1 MGFLR
6 KAISASHGNNSITI
20 VPKGARLAGELLIDG
35 SLHINGEFDGLLDTH
50 SSLIVGR
57 GGVFKGRARAHEVL
71 LTGQFDGELQCD
83 RLHVFKGGVFRG
95 RVACEQLQIE
105 EHSEFLGERIYPG
118 LEATVIEEVH
128 ELLEQPMSAQQD
140 GDPEVT
146 LDNLL
151 DSLPTQITLKDG

>member
-1 MGFLR
+1 M
-6 KAISASHGNNSITI
+6 
-20 VPKGARLAGELLIDG
+20 
-35 SLHINGEFDGLLDTH
+35 
-50 SSLIVGR
+50 
-57 GGVFKGRARAHEVL
+57 L

-105 EHSEFLGERIYPG
+105 EQSEFLGERIYPG

-128 ELLEQPMSAQQD
+128 DLLEQPMSAQRD
-140 GDPEVT
+140 AEPELT